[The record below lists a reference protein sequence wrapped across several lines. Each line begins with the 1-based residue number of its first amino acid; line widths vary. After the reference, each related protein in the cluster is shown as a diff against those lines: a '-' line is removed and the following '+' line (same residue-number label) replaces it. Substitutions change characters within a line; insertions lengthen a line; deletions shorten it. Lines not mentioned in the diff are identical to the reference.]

1 MIGRVKLKRVKNH
14 IVPIFSLIIYEI
26 CFFMFIPYQKNLFDI
41 RLFNSAYQ
49 YLPDFITKIILL
61 LIYICIINL
70 MCKYIFFN
78 KGYLFPSEFFKNIFI
93 CFALILPVRFVFDII
108 YSIIPPCKY
117 TYGVQFIINLLFN
130 IILFLVVFKKNKLK
144 SEKIN
149 FNKKTTYLICILCM
163 ILVLFIAIS
172 IIKFTQSAE
181 YINHINKKYAIISNQ
196 DELQNFSF
204 EISLYTLL
212 FNIIS
217 KVLIYFIFYSM
228 VVHAAKGNVSKGKI
242 VARIFSII
250 IAFILL
256 LVIKAFLAPK
266 NILHKVHVLKTETI
280 SYSNPKRFNANEKT
294 LNIYRSNGYNN
305 GDTLIFTKNII
316 YITYENKTINKFK
329 KNLYSP
335 EKLVEHGDE
344 IFSYGTQAIIYKDKD
359 KPICILSDEIVKQKE
374 NYKLTQVL
382 EKLINSGYFEFLE
395 YSYEYM
401 LKYNKDY
408 LESFLKEYANGKYN
422 EDKNYNINREYI
434 IEFSQN
440 SLENDFDIKIYV

>member
-1 MIGRVKLKRVKNH
+1 MKRVKNH

-26 CFFMFIPYQKNLFDI
+26 CFFILVTYQKNLFDI

-49 YLPDFITKIILL
+49 YLPDFITKVILF

-70 MCKYIFFN
+70 VCKYIFFN
-78 KGYLFPSEFFKNIFI
+78 KGYLFLSEFFKNVLI
-93 CFALILPVRFVFDII
+93 CFALILPVRFVFDIF
-108 YSIIPPCKY
+108 YSITPPCKY

-149 FNKKTTYLICILCM
+149 FNKKTTYLICLLFVIS
-163 ILVLFIAIS
+163 VLFIVIS
-172 IIKFTQSAE
+172 ILKFTQHVE
-181 YINHINKKYAIISNQ
+181 YINHINEKYTVISNQ
-196 DELQNFSF
+196 NELLNFSF

-217 KVLIYFIFYSM
+217 KVLIYFIFFSM
-228 VVHAAKGNVSKGKI
+228 VVHAAKGSVSKGKI

-266 NILHKVHVLKTETI
+266 NILHKVRVLKTETI

-305 GDTLIFTKNII
+305 YDSLIFTKNIVH
-316 YITYENKTINKFK
+316 ITYENKTINKFK

-335 EKLVEHGDE
+335 EKLVEHGND
-344 IFSYGTQAIIYKDKD
+344 IFSYGTQAIMYKDKD
-359 KPICILSDEIVKQKE
+359 KPICILSDEIVRQKE
-374 NYKLTQVL
+374 NLKLTQVL
-382 EKLINSGYFEFLE
+382 EKLINCGYFEFLE

-401 LKYNKDY
+401 LKHDKNY
-408 LESFLKEYANGKYN
+408 LKSFLKEYASGKYD
-422 EDKNYNINREYI
+422 EDKNYNINSEYI
-434 IEFSQN
+434 IDFSKN
-440 SLENDFDIKIYV
+440 ALENDFDIRTADKQ